1 METKKRL
8 TKGQE
13 NTMKKHSKHHTTK
26 HMKLMKSKM
35 FAGMSFSKAHK
46 LAQKKIGT

>member
-26 HMKLMKSKM
+26 HMKMMRSKM
-35 FAGMSFSKAHK
+35 MQGMSFGEAHK
-46 LAQKKIGT
+46 LAQKKVGK